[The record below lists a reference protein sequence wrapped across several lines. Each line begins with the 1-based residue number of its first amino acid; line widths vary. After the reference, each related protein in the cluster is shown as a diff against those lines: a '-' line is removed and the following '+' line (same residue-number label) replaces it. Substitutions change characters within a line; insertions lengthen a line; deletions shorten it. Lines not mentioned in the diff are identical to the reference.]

1 MLFNE
6 ELDTLETD
14 LLVTDSELD
23 GDQAEAEDEVEM
35 DDENDDEVAP
45 DEADEDAEEASE
57 EEAA

>member
-6 ELDTLETD
+6 ELETLETD

-23 GDQAEAEDEVEM
+23 GDQAESEEEVEM
-35 DDENDDEVAP
+35 DEEEEA
-45 DEADEDAEEASE
+45 DEADEAAEEASE

>member
-23 GDQAEAEDEVEM
+23 GDQAEPEEEL
-35 DDENDDEVAP
+35 ENDDEADEADEEADL
-45 DEADEDAEEASE
+45 DEADEDAQ

>member
-23 GDQAEAEDEVEM
+23 GDQAEPEEEV
-35 DDENDDEVAP
+35 ENDDEADEEIVP
-45 DEADEDAEEASE
+45 DEADEDAEE
-57 EEAA
+57 EAA